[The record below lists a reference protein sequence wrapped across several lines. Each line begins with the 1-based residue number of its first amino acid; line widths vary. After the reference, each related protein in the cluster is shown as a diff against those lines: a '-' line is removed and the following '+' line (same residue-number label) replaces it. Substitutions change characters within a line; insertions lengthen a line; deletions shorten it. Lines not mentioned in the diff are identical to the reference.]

1 MRAKVLA
8 ADDDGRSVYIG
19 PTGDK
24 IKLLWV
30 KSTVKHSGGK
40 NEI

>member
-8 ADDDGRSVYIG
+8 TDDDGRSVYIG
-19 PTGDK
+19 ITGDK
-24 IKLLWV
+24 IKLQWV
-30 KSTVKHSGGK
+30 KSTVKHSDGN